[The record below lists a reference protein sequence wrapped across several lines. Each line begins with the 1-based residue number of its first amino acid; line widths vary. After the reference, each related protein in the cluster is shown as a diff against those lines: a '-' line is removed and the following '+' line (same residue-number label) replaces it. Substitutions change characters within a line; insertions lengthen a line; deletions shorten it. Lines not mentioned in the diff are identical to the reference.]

1 MDDDWENLLI
11 TEENDISDNV
21 LSEDLDIEDGSWTGK
36 LCLDK
41 VLGEGEDILQECT
54 NGGILST

>member
-21 LSEDLDIEDGSWTGK
+21 LSEDLDIDGGSWTGK
-36 LCLDK
+36 LSK
-41 VLGEGEDILQECT
+41 
-54 NGGILST
+54 LSRSPIFGTFFGN